1 MRLTLAGVGSGR
13 VRRTLRRA
21 ALAVGG
27 GALLFAGHPPLDY
40 GWAGVVALV
49 PLVALGREVE
59 RTRAA
64 LGWGLLSGVVFF
76 APLLL
81 WIQRFGV
88 LPWVLLSL
96 LQAASVAAF
105 VAGVAA
111 WRSRPGRVAMVVVW
125 WVGLEALRTAVPL
138 GGFPWGVLGYTQHD
152 GGPFLPVARAFGVL
166 GVSAALAAVAALIE
180 EALASPRRVRGLA
193 LPGVGVLLVVG
204 LCLVVG
210 GAPPEPTGET
220 VDIAAVQGND
230 IELPP
235 VVDRDDLERV
245 EAVAELQLAATRL
258 LEQAPEGPPA
268 VAVWPENA
276 LDSDPRNDPELGAI
290 VGQTLEILQGG
301 SLLAGVLL
309 DGQQEDTF
317 LNTVAQF
324 DASGQIVDVYEKRKL
339 VPFGEYVPWRS
350 VLGDFPPLRAIANDG
365 MPGTEPGVFDV
376 AGAHIGPV
384 TCFESIFPAIVR
396 SQVLAGADV
405 LVVSTNNASFGRTP
419 ASAQHLAFSQLRAVE
434 TGRWVLH
441 AGISGI
447 SAVVDPRGRVTQR
460 TDLFEQTVVR
470 ADLPLI
476 EGRTVATRVGEW
488 PGRTALAASALGIA
502 ALLVTRRRGLA

>member
-1 MRLTLAGVGSGR
+1 MRLIP
-13 VRRTLRRA
+13 RA

-27 GALLFAGHPPLDY
+27 GALLFAGHPPLDF

-49 PLVALGREVE
+49 PLVALGREVG
-59 RTRAA
+59 RVRAA
-64 LGWGLLSGVVFF
+64 AGWGLLAGVVFF

-96 LQAASVAAF
+96 LQATSVAAF

-111 WRSRPGRVAMVVVW
+111 WGSRRGRVAMVVVW
-125 WVGLEALRTAVPL
+125 WVGLEALRSAVPL

-152 GGPFLPVARAFGVL
+152 GGPFLPIARTLGVL
-166 GVSAALAAVAALIE
+166 GVSAALAAVAALVE
-180 EALASPRRVRGLA
+180 EAIVRARSGEIRTLAM
-193 LPGVGVLLVVG
+193 PGVGLLLVVAA
-204 LCLVVG
+204 CVVAG
-210 GAPPEPTGET
+210 GAPPEPSGET

-235 VVDRDDLERV
+235 VVDREDLERV

-258 LEQAPEGPPA
+258 LSDAPQGPPD
-268 VAVWPENA
+268 VAIWPENA
-276 LDSDPRNDPELGAI
+276 LDADPRSDPALGAI
-290 VGQTLEILQGG
+290 VNEALGVLQGG

-309 DGQQEDTF
+309 DGEKEATF
-317 LNTVAQF
+317 LNTIAQF
-324 DASGQIVDVYEKRKL
+324 DPSGEIVDIYEKRKL

-350 VLGDFPPLRAIANDG
+350 VLGDFPPLQAIPNDG
-365 MPGTEPGVFDV
+365 LPGTEPGVFEV
-376 AGAHIGPV
+376 AGANIGPV
-384 TCFESIFPAIVR
+384 TCFESIFPEIAR

-405 LVVSTNNASFGRTP
+405 LLVSTNNASFGRTP

-447 SAVVDPRGRVTQR
+447 SAVVDPRGGVSQQTE
-460 TDLFEQTVVR
+460 LFEQAIVR

-476 EGRTVATRVGEW
+476 RGRTLAMRVGDW
-488 PGRTALAASALGIA
+488 PARIALGASVFGIA
-502 ALLVTRRRGLA
+502 ALLVTRRRRLA